1 MKKVLILAMVFCFVA
16 VPAAQSQG
24 RVVRDSRLVL
34 PPKTCMYSQQSS
46 DRTLRAQMGV
56 REGRPSNSNVP
67 TQSYLRNN
75 HDLNQ
80 ANSIYWGSDLCSSD
94 LTRAR
99 VNYYY
104 AEKELYAVQEK
115 QLDEEKKS
123 LELHAKQLSERKKLK
138 EKMVKAE
145 GNDKQMRKLE
155 AKRKKFESKAI
166 KQNLKAQQNY
176 EKAAMNVKKAEE
188 NLERARQN
196 VEKYI

>member
-138 EKMVKAE
+138 EK
-145 GNDKQMRKLE
+145 QMRKLE